1 MSEFKVGDRV
11 ICGAVGCDPGRRG
24 YILDLYDHPIHG
36 RCAEV
41 MVQVVGDNFGSYV
54 RAQYRID
61 HIRRD
66 DTADYPA
73 VPSPLNQPPL
83 PPVDVSYV
91 APHYDPPRKY
101 SPQLSGWRYVVAY
114 AWECGAAIVN
124 LFRGSHKDDRRPH

>member
-1 MSEFKVGDRV
+1 MSEIRVGDEV
-11 ICGAVGCDPGRRG
+11 ICRFPEYPDRPGKIVGLFERDTGQCA
-24 YILDLYDHPIHG
+24 YVETDLGTEQWHVDYLIPI
-36 RCAEV
+36 R
-41 MVQVVGDNFGSYV
+41 N
-54 RAQYRID
+54 
-61 HIRRD
+61 
-66 DTADYPA
+66 TA

-124 LFRGSHKDDRRPH
+124 LFRGSHKDDRSSR